1 MGHKGSGGGVG
12 RRAMVAAATGLVA
25 SLLVSG
31 DAVGAAGHRGGGRGG
46 DGGRRG
52 EGGGRGDAK
61 GRRGGLRAE
70 EFRGMWVAT
79 VTNRDWPSRTGLSA
93 AQQRAELT
101 ALLDQAVKRRL
112 NVVILQVRPTADAL
126 WPSPYEPWAQCLTGV
141 QGKDPGWDPLGTA
154 VAEAHRRGLQLHAWF
169 NPYRVATHADPT
181 RLAADHPARRNPD
194 WVVPYGGKLYYN
206 PGLPQVRRFVQ
217 DAMLDAVR
225 RYDLDAV
232 HFDDYFYPYPVAG
245 QVFDDDAAYEAHG
258 GGFPDRAAWRRDNI
272 DLLVREMSARIKAV
286 KPGVRFGISPFGIW
300 RNAATDPLGS
310 DTRGLQTYDD
320 LHADTRK
327 WIKQGWIDYVVP
339 QLYWHIGFAAADY
352 AALVPWW
359 NDVVRGTDV
368 HLYVGEGLYRAGD
381 PAAPAPWQDPAELSR
396 HLTFAA
402 EHDQVLGHAFFGAR
416 DVVADR
422 IGAMARVV
430 ADYYPTPVRPP
441 GW

>member
-1 MGHKGSGGGVG
+1 MRYGNGGVG
-12 RRAMVAAATGLVA
+12 RRGLVAAAAGLVA

-31 DAVGAAGHRGGGRGG
+31 DATGLAGPEPGERDDG
-46 DGGRRG
+46 DG
-52 EGGGRGDAK
+52 K
-61 GRRGGLRAE
+61 HRRGGAGAE

-79 VTNRDWPSRTGLSA
+79 VTNRDWPSRAGLPA
-93 AQQRAELT
+93 ADQRAELI

-154 VAEAHRRGLQLHAWF
+154 VAEAHRRGLHLHAWF
-169 NPYRVATHADPT
+169 NPYRVATHADPS

-258 GGFPDRAAWRRDNI
+258 GGFPDRAAWRRDNV
-272 DLLVREMSARIKAV
+272 DRLVAEMSARIKAV
-286 KPGVRFGISPFGIW
+286 KPDVGFGISPFGIW
-300 RNAATDPLGS
+300 RNATTDPRGS
-310 DTRGLQTYDD
+310 DTRGLQAYDD
-320 LHADTRK
+320 LYADTR
-327 WIKQGWIDYVVP
+327 GWVKEGWVDYIAP
-339 QLYWHIGFAAADY
+339 QLYWHIGFGTADY
-352 AALVPWW
+352 ATLVPWW
-359 NDVVRGTDV
+359 DDVVRGTGV

-396 HLTFAA
+396 HLTLARG
-402 EHDQVLGHAFFGAR
+402 HDHVLGHAFFGAR

-430 ADYYPTPVRPP
+430 ADHYPTPVRPP